1 MNLFFVVIVVNIYNV
16 LIQLRFIKLSMLM
29 RYSLCLVNQV
39 FITTSQLIMLSGW
52 INNATNQNSRIL
64 SK

>member
-29 RYSLCLVNQV
+29 RYSSFLVNQV
-39 FITTSQLIMLSGW
+39 FITYSKLIMLSGW
-52 INNATNQNSRIL
+52 INNATNQNDYVL
-64 SK
+64 AN

>member
-39 FITTSQLIMLSGW
+39 FIATSQLSGW

>member
-39 FITTSQLIMLSGW
+39 FITTSQLSGW